1 MAEQESD
8 SHWVIRT
15 WKVVFRAAW
24 RFHEIDGSTSAASFG
39 YYAIFALLPLILL
52 FITIGSLFLNQEE
65 VARHL
70 IKTMELYVP
79 LGEGDKSAVENG
91 IHGVLV
97 ARKGASA
104 LAVLALIWSSS
115 QLFHTIVHGVNKAWN
130 TIEYPWWHVPVKSFV
145 LLGLTASAFF
155 IGILVP
161 VVLNSLRHTELFEAP
176 RFTGA
181 FHLAEV
187 LVPSLVLLY
196 GLTMFYR
203 FVPRRKTLFSEVF
216 VAALVTTALLQLCR
230 QFFEVYV
237 YQFGNFNALY
247 GTLAVIAVLLMW
259 IYLSGVII
267 IYGGCLCAAQKEV
280 FGRGPVAD

>member
-1 MAEQESD
+1 MVEKQPH

-15 WKVVFRAAW
+15 WKVFLRAALK
-24 RFHEIDGSTSAASFG
+24 FHQIDGSTSAASFG
-39 YYAIFALLPLILL
+39 YYAIFALVPLILL
-52 FITIGSLFLNQEE
+52 FITIGSLFLNQDD

-70 IKTMELYVP
+70 IRTMELYVP
-79 LGEGDKSAVENG
+79 FRAEDKIALENG
-91 IHGVLV
+91 IHEVLI

-115 QLFHTIVHGVNKAWN
+115 QLFHTIVHGVNRAWD
-130 TIEYPWWHVPVKSFV
+130 TVEYPWWHVPVKSFV

-161 VVLNSLRHTELFEAP
+161 VIINSLRHMEVFEKQ
-176 RFTGA
+176 RFTGF
-181 FHLAEV
+181 FHFVEV
-187 LVPSLVLLY
+187 LLPSLVLLY
-196 GLTMFYR
+196 GLTMFYK
-203 FVPRRKTLFSEVF
+203 FVPRRRPLFSEVI
-216 VAALVTTALLQLCR
+216 VAAMATTFLLQVCR
-230 QFFEVYV
+230 LLFEIYV

-280 FGRGPVAD
+280 FGKVSAAG